1 VARRLAAIVAV
12 DIVGYSRLM
21 AVDEDGTWLALNEL
35 RALIDPILETDDGRI
50 VKSTGDGV
58 LVEAPSVVGAVRAA
72 IEVQEAVDVWNRDR
86 PADRAFRLR
95 IGINLGD
102 IIVADDGDVY
112 GDGVNVAARLEGLA
126 EPGGICISDSAYR
139 QIRGRIDARFVDR
152 GEQWVKNIPTP
163 VQVWAVLPSGSGEG
177 PTDLGVSGLEHPEV
191 VGRGGHATVY
201 RAYQRTMDRWVAVKI
216 LDGSDEA
223 TRRRFDRER
232 QVMGRLSQHPAVV
245 TIYESGYTTVGR
257 PYLLMPYLG
266 AGSLQDRLDQ
276 SGPMPWEDAAAIVR
290 DVADAVDHAHRLDII
305 HRDLKPSNIML
316 DDDGRPLIA
325 DFGIARMTGR
335 SVTVTE
341 RALLTPAY
349 SPPELLDGA
358 EPSPTGD
365 IYGLA
370 ATFCALV
377 TGHPPFVTGSPEI
390 DTLLALT
397 RRIADDPPPDVAAW
411 GVPDDARHAVE
422 TAMSKDP
429 TRRPETA
436 RQFADMLTG
445 RPVARGGVAVGH
457 TAAET
462 KAKPVRPA
470 ALTVAVTLAA
480 IVMGISV
487 FGILNSGS
495 PPLDPT
501 TTTGSTTLS
510 AESTSTT
517 EAAQT
522 VGIPGAAWTT
532 TLSSGIVDL
541 AGNDLATC
549 AQGTTCPGIVAVL
562 LADGT
567 IAAVDVRDGSDPWGS
582 VFDLGLASST
592 SNILAFR
599 TEADIQVAGN
609 RIVVV
614 RVGTR
619 LLYSVNLHD
628 GSQSWRTLSPFD
640 SAMGGPRLA
649 AAGNDTYVGYG
660 LGIARLDRSGT
671 SIWENDSAATLLVT
685 DVSAGQQLITAIDG
699 RSVYRF
705 NAENGARLWELGP
718 PIISA
723 PVWVLAQEVE
733 TPSGAGR
740 SFDRRVL
747 VTTERGELLVLDG
760 DDRTVRWTAAITL
773 PPGSAPTDRVFV
785 TGVDG
790 EPVSLWMNNG
800 EVDWVN
806 PGIRADRPL
815 VASDGRVHA
824 ISGTALITLNSRS
837 GTEVRRISLPGIPT
851 TDLVVVGDMVIVGI
865 DALLVA
871 IPTVG

>member
-1 VARRLAAIVAV
+1 
-12 DIVGYSRLM
+12 M

-35 RALIDPILETDDGRI
+35 RALIDPILETEDGRI

-58 LVEAPSVVGAVRAA
+58 LVEAPSVIEAVRAA

-86 PADRAFRLR
+86 PADRALRLR

-102 IIVADDGDVY
+102 IIIADDGDVY

-126 EPGGICISDSAYR
+126 DPGGICLSDSAYR

-177 PTDLGVSGLEHPEV
+177 PADLGVSGLEHPEV

-201 RAYQRTMDRWVAVKI
+201 RAYQRAMDRWVAVKV
-216 LDGSDEA
+216 LDESDEA

-245 TIYESGYTTVGR
+245 TIYESGYTNAGR

-266 AGSLQDRLDQ
+266 TGSLQDRLDQ
-276 SGPMPWEDAAAIVR
+276 SGPMRWEDAAAIVR

-305 HRDLKPSNIML
+305 HRDLKPANIML
-316 DDDGRPLIA
+316 DDDGRPLIS

-341 RALLTPAY
+341 RALLTPAF

-358 EPSPTGD
+358 EPSPSGD

-370 ATFCALV
+370 ATLCALV
-377 TGHPPFVTGSPEI
+377 TGNPPFVTGSPDV
-390 DTLLALT
+390 DTLLALA
-397 RRIADDPPPDVAAW
+397 RRIADDPPPDLGPW

-422 TAMSKDP
+422 AAMAKDP
-429 TRRPETA
+429 ARRPHTA

-445 RPVARGGVAVGH
+445 RPLPRGGVIVGH
-457 TAAET
+457 TASE
-462 KAKPVRPA
+462 AKVRLSRTT
-470 ALTVAVTLAA
+470 ALTAGVALAA
-480 IVMGISV
+480 IAMGISV
-487 FGILNSGS
+487 FGILTSGS
-495 PPLDPT
+495 PPLDAT

-510 AESTSTT
+510 AESSVTS
-517 EAAQT
+517 EAAQA
-522 VGIPGAAWTT
+522 VGVPEAAWTT
-532 TLSSGIVDL
+532 TFASGIVDL
-541 AGNDLATC
+541 AGNDPATC
-549 AQGTTCPGIVAVL
+549 SQETTCPGIVAVL

-567 IAAVDVRDGSDPWGS
+567 IAAVDVGDGSDSWGS
-582 VFDLGLASST
+582 VFDLGLASAASD
-592 SNILAFR
+592 LPAFR
-599 TEADIQVAGN
+599 TAADIQVAGN
-609 RIVVV
+609 RIFVV
-614 RVGTR
+614 RAGTR
-619 LLYSVNLHD
+619 LLYSVDLHD
-628 GSQSWRTLSPFD
+628 GSQSWRTLAPFD
-640 SAMGGPRLA
+640 SAVGGPRLA

-660 LGIARLDRSGT
+660 LGIARLDKSG
-671 SIWENDSAATLLVT
+671 SSMWANDAAFTLLVT
-685 DVSAGQQLITAIDG
+685 DVSAGQQLVTAIDG

-705 NAENGARLWELGP
+705 NAENGTRLWEVGP
-718 PIISA
+718 PVISA

-790 EPVSLWMNNG
+790 EPLSLWMDTG
-800 EVDWVN
+800 DVDWVN

-815 VASDGRVHA
+815 VASEGRVHA
-824 ISGTALITLNSRS
+824 ISGTALITLNARS

-865 DALLVA
+865 GALLVA
-871 IPTVG
+871 IPTAG